1 MPHHCCVPQ
10 CTSDSRQ
17 ESCKGLSFHV
27 FPKDKERS
35 KKWLIAIRR
44 DIGPEFKITKG
55 TRVCSLHFE
64 KNAYAPATPYT
75 KLRKL
80 KKDSIPSVFNWT
92 IAKKPTRRVLYR
104 QQLTIPSRTPLKADS
119 IRIES
124 LVVHAEHS
132 YANPVPATEPEIPE
146 SATVLDDETS
156 EILETSGSTDDSL
169 AEIDQTPS
177 PDKAYVQRTNLQLLH
192 LRNKEKFSL
201 LRFCNSDKDIRYYT
215 GFASYTSLNCFFNF
229 LLPAA
234 HFLYYVGTTNTSNGT
249 PYSLVNKRGPS
260 RSLSPMEE
268 LFLTLVRLRK
278 GLHQKIIGDLYNLS
292 EGHISKIVNTWIL
305 FLFDRLKCLPIW
317 PSKEHVKRT
326 MPPFFKEYSST
337 RAIVDCTEIFIEQP
351 SAADCQRE
359 TFSSY
364 KHHNTAKGLIAIT
377 PSGQISFISI
387 LYAGRCSD
395 KKIIRH
401 SGILD
406 LLEEGDGLMAD
417 RGFDIEAD
425 VINRGGTLIMPSFLQ
440 GQDQFTEEQLKE
452 SRNIATVRVHV
463 ERAVRKIKEFEILSN
478 TVPISM
484 CPMLPKIWLVC
495 GHLANFTGCGSLF
508 KST

>member
-1 MPHHCCVPQ
+1 
-10 CTSDSRQ
+10 
-17 ESCKGLSFHV
+17 LSFHI
-27 FPKDKERS
+27 FPKDKECS
-35 KKWLIAIRR
+35 KKWQIAIRR

-55 TRVCSLHFE
+55 TRICSLHFE

-80 KKDSIPSVFNWT
+80 KKGSVPSIFNWT
-92 IAKKPTRRVLYR
+92 TEKKPARRVLYR
-104 QQLTIPSRTPLKADS
+104 QQLSIPSRTPLKAAS
-119 IRIES
+119 MQTES
-124 LVVHAEHS
+124 LAVCTEHS
-132 YANPVPATEPEIPE
+132 YANPAPDKEPEIPE
-146 SATVLDDETS
+146 PAQVRTE
-156 EILETSGSTDDSL
+156 EILDTSGSTDDSL
-169 AEIDQTPS
+169 AEVDQTPS
-177 PDKAYVQRTNLQLLH
+177 PDKASVQRTNLQLLH

-201 LRFCNSDKDIRYYT
+201 LRFCNSDHDIRYYT
-215 GFASYTSLNCFFNF
+215 GFASYTALNCFFNF

-234 HFLYYVGTTNTSNGT
+234 NFLYYVGTTNTSNST
-249 PYSLVNKRGPS
+249 PYSLVSKRGPS

-292 EGHISKIVNTWIL
+292 EGHICKIVNTWIL

-317 PSKEHVKRT
+317 PSKDHVKRT
-326 MPPFFKEYSST
+326 MPSFFKDYHTT

-364 KHHNTAKGLIAIT
+364 KHHNTAKGLIATT
-377 PSGQISFISI
+377 PSGLISFISI
-387 LYAGRCSD
+387 LYTGRCSD

-401 SGILD
+401 CGILD

-425 VINRGGTLIMPSFLQ
+425 LINRGATLIMPSFLQ
-440 GQDQFTEEQLKE
+440 GQDQFTEKQLKE

-463 ERAVRKIKEFEILSN
+463 ERSVRKIKEFEILSN

-508 KST
+508 KSS